1 MSYKY
6 HNVKILYENKKSASV
21 FNRLIKKKDKNEHSM
36 KDKWQVDLNIRVDD
50 TAWKNIFNS
59 CYKSLCN
66 NTLVWFQIK
75 VLYRVIGTR
84 NYLYKLHLVDSSKCV
99 YCGENETI
107 VHMFVECENV
117 KKIWHLLE
125 EYIYKTIRIDVIFGK
140 LDILF
145 GYRLNNQNKIPV
157 DAIIL
162 NTKKYIYDT
171 NFKSNNSPC
180 YIFEAL
186 KYRFQQTYQD
196 EQYLAIINNR
206 KKKFNDVWFKWIPV
220 FLGNV

>member
-1 MSYKY
+1 M
-6 HNVKILYENKKSASV
+6 
-21 FNRLIKKKDKNEHSM
+21 
-36 KDKWQVDLNIRVDD
+36 
-50 TAWKNIFNS
+50 
-59 CYKSLCN
+59 
-66 NTLVWFQIK
+66 
-75 VLYRVIGTR
+75 IGTR

-117 KKIWHLLE
+117 TKIWHLLE
-125 EYIYKTIRIDVIFGK
+125 EYIYKTIRINVIFGK

-171 NFKSNNSPC
+171 NFKSNNSPR

-186 KYRFQQTYQD
+186 KYTFQQTYQD

-206 KKKFNDVWFKWIPV
+206 KKKLNDVWIKWIPV
-220 FLGNV
+220 FLG

>member
-1 MSYKY
+1 M
-6 HNVKILYENKKSASV
+6 
-21 FNRLIKKKDKNEHSM
+21 
-36 KDKWQVDLNIRVDD
+36 
-50 TAWKNIFNS
+50 
-59 CYKSLCN
+59 
-66 NTLVWFQIK
+66 
-75 VLYRVIGTR
+75 IGTK

-206 KKKFNDVWFKWIPV
+206 KKKFNDVWFKWMPV
-220 FLGNV
+220 FLGENGNVKPLALENVYF